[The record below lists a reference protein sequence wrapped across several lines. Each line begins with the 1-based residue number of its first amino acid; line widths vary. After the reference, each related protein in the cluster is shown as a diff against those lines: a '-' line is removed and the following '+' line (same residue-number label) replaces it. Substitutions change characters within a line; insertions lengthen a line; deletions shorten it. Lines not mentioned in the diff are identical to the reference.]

1 MVEGNIID
9 LICLTLLC
17 FGLMST
23 YDFFFWTYIVK
34 PLMDN
39 MLTESPNSKE
49 SESDNE
55 QSLS

>member
-9 LICLTLLC
+9 LICFTLLC

-23 YDFFFWTYIVK
+23 YDFFFWTYIIK
-34 PLMDN
+34 SLMDN

-55 QSLS
+55 

>member
-1 MVEGNIID
+1 MVEASIVD

-23 YDFFFWTYIVK
+23 YNFFFWTYIIK

-39 MLTESPNSKE
+39 MLTESLSFKE

-55 QSLS
+55 